1 VSNLALWEKLGKT
14 DPDQTKAFQRGGGF
28 RGTAIKPIYT
38 EQKMTEEFGPC
49 GVGWGIHEPTFQVV
63 PGSEGQVAVY
73 CTVGIWIKQNE
84 LVSAPIYGVGG
95 DLVVVSQK
103 GGLRTDDEAFK
114 KAFTDAV
121 GNAMKHLGMS
131 ADVHMGRFDDNKYVA
146 SVRAELHDETPARP
160 ANGHEVLKQQLVA
173 STAGPPPAPA
183 LDANGKPFKH
193 GMRIEPEMR
202 DLWTALKNE
211 LDAAPSL
218 ALLRL
223 KWYSPQFKE
232 DYDRI
237 KPDWQDDLT
246 KHCNALIALWN
257 ERSGGKQ
264 APRTLGDRLD
274 EMEQEGAG
282 GPQ

>member
-1 VSNLALWEKLGKT
+1 MADNLALWNKLGRT
-14 DPDQTKAFQRGGGF
+14 DPAQTKAFQRGGGF

-131 ADVHMGRFDDNKYVA
+131 ADVHMGRFDDNKYVE
-146 SVRAELHDETPARP
+146 SVRAELHDDA
-160 ANGHEVLKQQLVA
+160 ANGHGDLKTALVA
-173 STAGPPPAPA
+173 STRAPD
-183 LDANGKPFKH
+183 LDANGKPYRH

-202 DLWTALKNE
+202 NLWTDLKNE
-211 LDAAPSL
+211 LDAQPSL
-218 ALLRL
+218 AMLRL
-223 KWYSPQFKE
+223 KWFSKSFQEEFA
-232 DYDRI
+232 RI
-237 KPDWQDDLT
+237 KPDWQDELT
-246 KHCNALIALWN
+246 KHCDLLIASWK
-257 ERSGGKQ
+257 ERGS
-264 APRTLGDRLD
+264 AEPRTLGDHLDRLQ
-274 EMEQEGAG
+274 EQGAG
-282 GPQ
+282 GEA